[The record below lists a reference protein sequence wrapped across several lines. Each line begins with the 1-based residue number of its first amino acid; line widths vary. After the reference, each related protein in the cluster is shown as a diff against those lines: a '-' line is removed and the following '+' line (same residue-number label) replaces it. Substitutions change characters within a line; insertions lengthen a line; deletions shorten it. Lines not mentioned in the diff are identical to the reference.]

1 MTFDRFLPD
10 YGVLPSAYFERSA
23 ITNPIE
29 LFWSDDLCALLRLC
43 GEGEDAIGES
53 ASDFDKFQALCRALP
68 LLDGHPTRA
77 WIVSILKKYFDVK
90 ELPTEETA
98 AIVWKILSERLFG
111 EPLSPQTFVSGAWLC
126 DGLTIPSTL
135 PENVTPVLNANLVL
149 QTNAKT
155 AALWSSEISST
166 VVHFVQK
173 GCQKIVFEMGKS
185 FDFVTPSLYHVNRA
199 LSLAKKDREAT
210 NILTCQL
217 TRELCTFAQAH
228 DLLLVL
234 ECNENSSALARL
246 LEYAEESVG
255 LPRICWSVRE
265 VREAHT
271 LLDFTAK
278 PHKSEI
284 FAALS
289 YESVMTQNELLAT
302 LESWQVRYPVG
313 RLCFITACDLRQTSY
328 AQADIA
334 DMLRKPKTKI

>member
-1 MTFDRFLPD
+1 
-10 YGVLPSAYFERSA
+10 
-23 ITNPIE
+23 
-29 LFWSDDLCALLRLC
+29 
-43 GEGEDAIGES
+43 
-53 ASDFDKFQALCRALP
+53 
-68 LLDGHPTRA
+68 
-77 WIVSILKKYFDVK
+77 
-90 ELPTEETA
+90 
-98 AIVWKILSERLFG
+98 
-111 EPLSPQTFVSGAWLC
+111 
-126 DGLTIPSTL
+126 
-135 PENVTPVLNANLVL
+135 
-149 QTNAKT
+149 
-155 AALWSSEISST
+155 
-166 VVHFVQK
+166 
-173 GCQKIVFEMGKS
+173 MGKG
-185 FDFVTPSLYHVNRA
+185 FDFVTPSLYHVDRA

-284 FAALS
+284 FAALA
-289 YESVMTQNELLAT
+289 YKNVMTQKELSDT

-313 RLCFITACDLRQTSY
+313 KLCFITACDLRQTSY
-328 AQADIA
+328 AQAYIA